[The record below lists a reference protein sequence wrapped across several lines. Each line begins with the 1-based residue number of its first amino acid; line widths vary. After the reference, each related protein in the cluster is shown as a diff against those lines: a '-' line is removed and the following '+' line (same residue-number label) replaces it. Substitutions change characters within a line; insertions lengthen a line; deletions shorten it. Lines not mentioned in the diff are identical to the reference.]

1 MIGAVIM
8 ASGFSKRFG
17 TNKLL
22 AKYKDKTLIEII
34 VDTVTSSNIS
44 QTVIIYNDIKIK
56 QLIPNQ
62 TLIYNSNSYKGISE
76 SIKLGCNY
84 FENIDGIIFFPAD
97 QPLLTSATINK
108 LIARFNRE
116 KSKIIIPQYNDHLG
130 SPVIFPRKYYKDL
143 LKLTGD
149 VGGKTVI
156 NKYPHDNTFVNIE
169 NSCENFDIDTQ
180 KQYELLERM
189 KSNE

>member
-34 VDTVTSSNIS
+34 VDTVTSSNVS

-56 QLIPNQ
+56 QLIKNQ
-62 TLIYNSNSYKGISE
+62 KKIYNSDSCKGISE

-84 FENIDGIIFFPAD
+84 FKDMDGIIFIPAD
-97 QPLLTSATINK
+97 QPLLTSTTINK
-108 LIARFNRE
+108 LINRFNRE
-116 KSKIIIPQYNDHLG
+116 KSKIIIPKYKDHLG

-156 NKYPHDNTFVNIE
+156 KKYPCDTTFVNIE
-169 NSCENFDIDTQ
+169 NSYENFDIDTQ

>member
-22 AKYKDKTLIEII
+22 ARYKDKTLIEII
-34 VDTVTSSNIS
+34 VDTVTSSNVS
-44 QTVIIYNDIKIK
+44 QTIIVYNDIKI
-56 QLIPNQ
+56 NQ
-62 TLIYNSNSYKGISE
+62 IIKSHKTIYNSHSDKGISE

-84 FENIDGIIFFPAD
+84 FEDMDGIIFIPAD

-108 LIARFNRE
+108 LMNKFNNE
-116 KSKIIIPQYNDHLG
+116 KNKIIIPKYNEHLG
-130 SPVIFPRKYYKDL
+130 SPVIFPKKYYKDL
-143 LKLTGD
+143 LELSGD

-156 NKYPHDNTFVNIE
+156 NKYPCDNTFVYIE
-169 NSCENFDIDTQ
+169 NNYENFDIDTQ
-180 KQYELLERM
+180 KQYEKLERM